1 MKYQQAKLSMADR
14 LAQVN
19 NAIQL
24 LENDL
29 ELLGVTGVEDQLQVW
44 KKPI

>member
-29 ELLGVTGVEDQLQVW
+29 ELLGVTGVEDQLQKCW
-44 KKPI
+44 N